1 MVPKYCI
8 NCISTFEDDTS
19 PFYPKNTISNNRNI
33 GNNISTAP
41 VQPNQQLNQSNDSNF
56 EVAPGSPIIL
66 GPEYTQGYLRTLI
79 GEKILVEFLIGTE
92 GRTDRSGIL
101 ENVGASYI
109 ILRET
114 ETGNRVLCDIYS
126 IKFVTIF
133 E

>member
-8 NCISTFEDDTS
+8 NCISTFEDNTL
-19 PFYPKNTISNNRNI
+19 PLYPKNTISNNRNI
-33 GNNISTAP
+33 GNISTAP
-41 VQPNQQLNQSNDSNF
+41 VQTNQQLNQSNDSNF

-133 E
+133 Q

>member
-19 PFYPKNTISNNRNI
+19 LLYPKNTISNNRNI
-33 GNNISTAP
+33 GNISTAP

-79 GEKILVEFLIGTE
+79 GKKILVEFLIGTE
-92 GRTDRSGIL
+92 GSTDRSGIL

-114 ETGNRVLCDIYS
+114 ETGNRILCDIYS